1 MEKRTDRYGEGDDR
15 YGEKDDRYGE
25 EDDRYGEED
34 DRYGESLDSEERGE
48 KNTYLE
54 EKMEKDERK
63 IRKST
68 CLYSYLFEG
77 EDIDME

>member
-34 DRYGESLDSEERGE
+34 DRYGESMDSEERGE
-48 KNTYLE
+48 KILIWRRRWRKMR
-54 EKMEKDERK
+54 EK
-63 IRKST
+63 
-68 CLYSYLFEG
+68 
-77 EDIDME
+77 